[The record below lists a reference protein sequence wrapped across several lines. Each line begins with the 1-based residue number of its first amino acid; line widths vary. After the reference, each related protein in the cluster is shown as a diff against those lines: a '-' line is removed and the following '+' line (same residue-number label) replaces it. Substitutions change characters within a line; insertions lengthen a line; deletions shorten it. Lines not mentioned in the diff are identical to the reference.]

1 MNKVN
6 AVESKDFSKDFG
18 KDLAL
23 AKQVLK
29 GKEAAFD
36 AFFNQYYTRMY
47 RFCAKR
53 VSQNDAEDIAMKTI
67 AQALRRMETYRG
79 EASLLTWVYQIARS
93 QISAHFRREAKHQP
107 VVMFE
112 DNEALRQEVEAL
124 ADDYLNSPESE
135 EMASQRQQLIH
146 SILDQLPSNYGDLL
160 EWKYVQG
167 LSVNEIAERMNVNPV
182 SIQSSLARA
191 RRAFK
196 ASYAKVQEHLG
207 DVINLPTASFKG
219 ASQ

>member
-1 MNKVN
+1 MDDVTAAK
-6 AVESKDFSKDFG
+6 SKDFAKDQ
-18 KDLAL
+18 AL
-23 AKQVLK
+23 VNQVLK
-29 GKEAAFD
+29 GEQSAFD
-36 AFFNQYYTRMY
+36 AFFHQYFSRIY

-53 VSQNDAEDIAMKTI
+53 VPPNDAEDIAMNAI

-93 QISAHFRREAKHQP
+93 QVSAYFRREAKHQP
-107 VVMFE
+107 VVLFE
-112 DNEALRQEVEAL
+112 DNESLRQEVEAL
-124 ADDYLNSPESE
+124 AADYQNTPEFE
-135 EMASQRQQLIH
+135 EMANQRQRLIH

-167 LSVNEIAERMNVNPV
+167 LSVQEMAERLGVNAV

-196 ASYAKVQEHLG
+196 SSYAKVQE
-207 DVINLPTASFKG
+207 NLDSVVDLPKNRPQG
-219 ASQ
+219 AS